1 MATRRSASQARRC
14 RNKNSHPEEH
24 VYGVPTPEG
33 LYDAI
38 ETERAN
44 LSTAE
49 SVLGCL
55 AIAMEYETDSIKGP
69 HYPDVAQLARELVRK
84 SINGLDS
91 LALQQR
97 LLRNKVKESPD
108 LRVAEGYAV
117 LDSWGTVACV
127 YRHAAGWLPTV
138 AVGMS
143 LA

>member
-1 MATRRSASQARRC
+1 MATRRSASQARRG
-14 RNKNSHPEEH
+14 RHKNSHPEEH

-38 ETERAN
+38 ETERGN

-97 LLRNKVKESPD
+97 LLRNKVKESSD
-108 LRVAEGYAV
+108 LGLAEGYAV
-117 LDSWGTVACV
+117 LDFVGTVPCV
-127 YRHAAGWLPTV
+127 YRHAAGRPPTV

>member
-1 MATRRSASQARRC
+1 MATRRSASQARRGTN
-14 RNKNSHPEEH
+14 RNSHPEEH

-55 AIAMEYETDSIKGP
+55 AIAMEYEADSDNGP
-69 HYPDVAQLARELVRK
+69 YYPDVAQLARELVRK

-91 LALQQR
+91 LTLQQR
-97 LLRNKVKESPD
+97 LLRNKIKEGPELSFAD
-108 LRVAEGYAV
+108 EGYIV
-117 LDSWGTVACV
+117 LDSVGTSPFG
-127 YRHAAGWLPTV
+127 YRHAARSGTLGV
-138 AVGMS
+138 EVS

>member
-1 MATRRSASQARRC
+1 
-14 RNKNSHPEEH
+14 
-24 VYGVPTPEG
+24 

-69 HYPDVAQLARELVRK
+69 HYPDVAQLARELVRR

-108 LRVAEGYAV
+108 LGFAEGYAV
-117 LDSWGTVACV
+117 LDFVGTVPCA
-127 YRHAAGWLPTV
+127 YHHAAGRLHTV
-138 AVGMS
+138 AVGMN